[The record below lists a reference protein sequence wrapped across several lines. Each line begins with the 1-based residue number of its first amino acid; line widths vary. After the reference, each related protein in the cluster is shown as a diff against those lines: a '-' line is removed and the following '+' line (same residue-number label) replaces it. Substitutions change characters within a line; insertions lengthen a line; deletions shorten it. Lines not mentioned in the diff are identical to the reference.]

1 MPLLSHADPDRYLSQ
16 PEGLPFHIGLVSECD
31 GRSHLGPGVGRA
43 DRYPGFVGSICLEIQ
58 ASIHFQLGKHADSK
72 AEAESTF

>member
-16 PEGLPFHIGLVSECD
+16 PGGCHSTLAWSLSVMA
-31 GRSHLGPGVGRA
+31 GVGRA

-58 ASIHFQLGKHADSK
+58 ASIHSQLGKHADPK